1 MRRIT
6 IISAVLTI
14 LSVSLA
20 HADTVPS
27 DQNPKILIN
36 KAFIEKTIE
45 WLEVPV
51 MRLTVET
58 RNAAAQDID
67 QARIDELDLIWRAE
81 TKVDDQPLI
90 TSVLSNPLS
99 SYLTRIQANSH
110 GLYSEIFVMDR
121 NGLNAGQSA
130 ITTDYWQGD
139 EAKFQKTYDVG
150 ANAIFIDDAE
160 FDDETATWR
169 SQLNLTLHSESGQPI
184 GAATVEINL
193 TELARRRA
201 AGIE

>member
-1 MRRIT
+1 MRHIT
-6 IISAVLTI
+6 IISAVLSI
-14 LSVSLA
+14 ISASIA
-20 HADTVPS
+20 HADTLPS
-27 DQNPKILIN
+27 EQDLKILID
-36 KAFIEKTIE
+36 KAFIAETMK

-51 MRLTVET
+51 MRLTVEA
-58 RNAAAQDID
+58 RNAEAQDID

-81 TKVDDQPLI
+81 TKVDDQPII
-90 TSVLSNPLS
+90 TSVLSSPLS
-99 SYLTRIQANSH
+99 SYLTRIQANSL

-160 FDDETATWR
+160 FNDGSATWR
-169 SQLNLTLHSESGQPI
+169 AQLNLTLHSESGEPI

-201 AGIE
+201 AGIQ

>member
-1 MRRIT
+1 MRHIT
-6 IISAVLTI
+6 IISAVLSI
-14 LSVSLA
+14 ISASIA
-20 HADTVPS
+20 HADTLPS
-27 DQNPKILIN
+27 EQDMKILID
-36 KAFIEKTIE
+36 KAFIAETMK

-51 MRLTVET
+51 MRLTVEA
-58 RNAAAQDID
+58 RNAEAQDID

-81 TKVDDQPLI
+81 TKVDDQPII
-90 TSVLSNPLS
+90 TSVLSSPLS
-99 SYLTRIQANSH
+99 SYLTRIQANSL

-160 FDDETATWR
+160 FNDGSATWR
-169 SQLNLTLHSESGQPI
+169 AQLNLTLHSESGEPI

-201 AGIE
+201 AGIQ